1 MENKCLLD
9 TELFDFFC
17 QQFGEI
23 QSHEIPAA
31 AITILT
37 NNANNIPA
45 TETVV
50 FQILKAYNLCLQVQN
65 EYYNSTR
72 YIVFLYDGNNVL
84 TASPTLNENK
94 VLSTQEILD
103 NISCTNNGVDS
114 DIDIKGD
121 KDTGFVLI
129 HSRQIGQV
137 VRQTQILC
145 DIEWKLY
152 ALSES
157 TTIAIETSREHVF
170 HPNSVLLPNEMYK
183 IECTILDPQFKLN
196 NKWVWANSIDFT
208 TGLPVMQQTLTT
220 LTYSIDY
227 SYEIDYSKQYFAVVI
242 NSQTTMATFAS
253 SLPIYICMEETT
265 EYLEDL
271 SSYEESNDTLLRL
284 FTKYSINSTT
294 NWKDLQDDALSDN
307 TILHAGDRIYFYDY
321 PDEEFGDADDIGW
334 GDDYTFYSDCLL
346 IFEYCNNIR
355 EVEGNI
361 MSLINGHNFV
371 LNSEFSF
378 NDTDGYPNYSPLR
391 YIFNNCT
398 NLINAQNLVLPA
410 NVLYTNCYD
419 YMFYECTKLIYA
431 PKELPAKVLAPYCYG
446 NMFDGCTSLINA
458 PKLPAVVLDS
468 KCYQYMFYNCTSL
481 HVAPE
486 LPALFLTS
494 NCYDRMFRGCTN
506 LSTIK
511 AMFVTRPSSNTTSN
525 WLQDA
530 GTRGTFLKNST
541 ATWTDQGSVTTLP
554 STYQIKTI
562 LYNTEKYKTYGDYT
576 AQVEYLQ
583 STGTQYINT
592 GITPDSDTGIY
603 LYVSSTNN
611 TDSYIAG
618 LRDTTG
624 NTRWCVAHKSDGYY
638 YGRGNYYGNDNINT
652 TRNTHIYYNYKNN
665 KRFSTCGVTYTIN
678 LATST
683 TYNLIISDKLSLFSF
698 TPQNEIR
705 LFGSSGVD
713 ASYSKWSGKIYEVQ
727 ITQGTEIIMDLI
739 PVRVEQVGYMY
750 DKISHKLFGNDGAN
764 SFTLG
769 SDVTATFPYTKF
781 EYIESTGTQYLNIPY
796 KPSSDTKIV
805 ADVQITSLASNT
817 INIFDAKTSWSSN
830 AFTVGSFAGSPPR
843 VAFGYNTT
851 SVPSSINNAIE
862 YTTNRM
868 LVIVDK
874 NYFSVGS
881 LYKYTFAYGTFF
893 RCANNL
899 IICAN
904 SDLGGLTSMRI
915 YSFKIYE
922 NDMLIMDLIPAR
934 RDRSVGLYDIVS
946 DQLFTNSGSGNFV
959 AGPEI

>member
-45 TETVV
+45 TEAVV

-227 SYEIDYSKQYFAVVI
+227 SYEIDYSKQHFAVVI
-242 NSQTTMATFAS
+242 NSQTTMADFARY
-253 SLPIYICMEETT
+253 LQIYIYKNGDT
-265 EYLEDL
+265 EDFENLSGYEDSTGINL
-271 SSYEESNDTLLRL
+271 ILYTS
-284 FTKYSINSTT
+284 YSINSTD
-294 NWKDLQDDALSDN
+294 NWKDFENNALSDN
-307 TILHAGDRIYFYDY
+307 TILHAGDRIYFCD
-321 PDEEFGDADDIGW
+321 DAYAEY
-334 GDDYTFYSDCLL
+334 GDDYSDCLL
-346 IFEYCNNIR
+346 TFEYCDNIR

-361 MSLINGHNFV
+361 MSLINGHNFIS
-371 LNSEFSF
+371 NSEFSY
-378 NDTDGYPNYSPLR
+378 NDSDGYPSYEPLR
-391 YIFNNCT
+391 YKFHECT

-410 NVLYTNCYD
+410 NVLHIDCYE
-419 YMFYECTKLIYA
+419 YMFTGCTKLISA
-431 PKELPAKVLAPYCYG
+431 PKELPAKVLASYCYAH
-446 NMFDGCTSLINA
+446 MFSGCTSLINA
-458 PKLPAVVLDS
+458 PKLPATVLNQL
-468 KCYQYMFYNCTSL
+468 CYQNMFNNCPSL

-494 NCYDRMFRGCTN
+494 GCYENMFTGCTN

-511 AMFVTRPSSNTTSN
+511 AMFITRPSSNTTSY
-525 WLQDA
+525 WLQNA

-562 LYNTEKYKTYGDYT
+562 LYNTEKYKIYGDYT

-592 GITPDSDTGIY
+592 GIIPDSDTGIY

-611 TDSYIAG
+611 TDSYMQALETQQVIH
-618 LRDTTG
+618 
-624 NTRWCVAHKSDGYY
+624 V
-638 YGRGNYYGNDNINT
+638 
-652 TRNTHIYYNYKNN
+652 
-665 KRFSTCGVTYTIN
+665 GV
-678 LATST
+678 L
-683 TYNLIISDKLSLFSF
+683 LIEAMD
-698 TPQNEIR
+698 
-705 LFGSSGVD
+705 
-713 ASYSKWSGKIYEVQ
+713 
-727 ITQGTEIIMDLI
+727 IIMD
-739 PVRVEQVGYMY
+739 E
-750 DKISHKLFGNDGAN
+750 
-764 SFTLG
+764 
-769 SDVTATFPYTKF
+769 
-781 EYIESTGTQYLNIPY
+781 E
-796 KPSSDTKIV
+796 
-805 ADVQITSLASNT
+805 
-817 INIFDAKTSWSSN
+817 
-830 AFTVGSFAGSPPR
+830 
-843 VAFGYNTT
+843 
-851 SVPSSINNAIE
+851 
-862 YTTNRM
+862 
-868 LVIVDK
+868 VIMV
-874 NYFSVGS
+874 VM
-881 LYKYTFAYGTFF
+881 
-893 RCANNL
+893 
-899 IICAN
+899 I
-904 SDLGGLTSMRI
+904 
-915 YSFKIYE
+915 
-922 NDMLIMDLIPAR
+922 
-934 RDRSVGLYDIVS
+934 
-946 DQLFTNSGSGNFV
+946 
-959 AGPEI
+959 

>member
-45 TETVV
+45 TEAVV

-121 KDTGFVLI
+121 KDTGFVSI

-196 NKWVWANSIDFT
+196 NKWIWANSIDFT

-227 SYEIDYSKQYFAVVI
+227 SYEIDYSKQHFAVVI
-242 NSQTTMATFAS
+242 NSQTTMADFARY
-253 SLPIYICMEETT
+253 LQIYIYKNGDT
-265 EYLEDL
+265 EDFENLSGYEDSTGINL
-271 SSYEESNDTLLRL
+271 ILYTS
-284 FTKYSINSTT
+284 YSINSTD
-294 NWKDLQDDALSDN
+294 NWKDFENNALSDN
-307 TILHAGDRIYFYDY
+307 TILHAGDRIYFCD
-321 PDEEFGDADDIGW
+321 DAYAEY
-334 GDDYTFYSDCLL
+334 GDDYSDCLL
-346 IFEYCNNIR
+346 TFEYCDNIR

-361 MSLINGHNFV
+361 MSLINGHNFIS
-371 LNSEFSF
+371 NSEFSY
-378 NDTDGYPNYSPLR
+378 NDSDGYPSYEPLR
-391 YIFNNCT
+391 YKFHECT

-410 NVLYTNCYD
+410 NVLHIDCYE
-419 YMFYECTKLIYA
+419 YMFTGCRKLISA
-431 PKELPAKVLAPYCYG
+431 PKELPAKVLASYCYAH
-446 NMFDGCTSLINA
+446 MFSGCTSLINA
-458 PKLPAVVLDS
+458 PKLPATVLNQL
-468 KCYQYMFYNCTSL
+468 CYQNMFNNCPSL

-494 NCYDRMFRGCTN
+494 GCYENMFTGCTN

-511 AMFVTRPSSNTTSN
+511 AMFITKPSSNTTSY
-525 WLQDA
+525 WLQNA
-530 GTRGTFLKNST
+530 GTKGTFLKNST

-562 LYNTEKYKTYGDYT
+562 LYNTEKYKIYGDYT

-592 GITPDSDTGIY
+592 GIIPDSDTGIY

-624 NTRWCVAHKSDGYY
+624 NTRWCVAHKSNGYY
-638 YGRGNYYGNDNINT
+638 YGRGSYYGSDDINT
-652 TRNTHIYYNYKNN
+652 TRNTYIYYNYKNN
-665 KRFSTCGVTYTIN
+665 KRFSTCGVTASVLN
-678 LATST
+678 SATST
-683 TYNLIISDKLSLFSF
+683 TFNLVLSDKLSF

-843 VAFGYNTT
+843 VAFEYNTT

-881 LYKYTFAYGTFF
+881 LYKYTFSYGTFF
-893 RCANNL
+893 RCAKNL

-904 SDLGGLTSMRI
+904 SDLSGLTSMRI

-934 RDRSVGLYDIVS
+934 RDRSIGLYDIVS